1 MKNSVYH
8 ALLRIC
14 ALTLSLVLLFVSGIL
29 SPITKQ
35 LSGDAGSYMA
45 NAIGMNAVVPINE
58 INTLSAQLAA
68 RDQELSDREIA
79 INLKEATAGTGNITT
94 FIMSVLLFILLV
106 LIVLNYALDF
116 IRNKPVT
123 VARKQ
128 HEQTA

>member
-45 NAIGMNAVVPINE
+45 NAIGMNASVPINE